1 MSNAFKNIEPQD
13 QLPLDVKKDVL
24 GQIETISLL
33 VDFWDLFAQKRVALS
48 QEAIVEVLNQVKKN
62 QENPNKQ

>member
-24 GQIETISLL
+24 RQIETISLL
-33 VDFWDLFAQKRVALS
+33 IDVWDLFAQKRVELS
-48 QEAIVEVLNQVKKN
+48 QEAIVEVLNQIKKT
-62 QENPNKQ
+62 K